1 MGILSTIFRGSA
13 RRRAFD
19 DLMALDDHL
28 LRDMGI
34 ERKDIAATLRAR
46 HRTPVAR
53 THE

>member
-13 RRRAFD
+13 RRRAYD
-19 DLMALDDHL
+19 DMMALDDHL
-28 LRDMGI
+28 LRDIGVA
-34 ERKDIAATLRAR
+34 RADIAATLRAR